1 MEGAGRIFAGEYSGA
16 RYARAD
22 LAGESPALIT
32 PGGMVCRLLFVA
44 GTLTEK
50 AIPGGETVYARVA
63 DPTGVFEIRKIR
75 PDAGLKAALSSIE
88 IPSFVTVLGYARITT
103 NDDEPVPYL
112 DLVDLRKVDRTT
124 RDTWII
130 RTSELTTDRLSR
142 MKEALESG
150 KGSPEVLCAMSQ
162 FNTSTASV
170 GMLAD
175 MVSRGLEQVAKR
187 SLPEERDAEIRGKI
201 LSIIRDSAGKRGV
214 PFDELV
220 TLAGKAG
227 IPETMVRDVV
237 RVLLEEDE
245 CYQPARDVFKPL

>member
-103 NDDEPVPYL
+103 NDEEPVPYL
-112 DLVDLRKVDRTT
+112 DLVDLREVDRTT

-130 RTSELTTDRLSR
+130 RTSELTTDRLSLIT
-142 MKEALESG
+142 EAIESG
-150 KGSPEVLCAMSQ
+150 KGNPEVLCAVAQ
-162 FNTSTASV
+162 FHASTASV
-170 GMLAD
+170 GMLAK
-175 MVSRGLEQVAKR
+175 MVSRGLEQVAVR
-187 SLPEERDAEIRGKI
+187 SLPGGEGAEIRERV
-201 LSIIRDSAGKRGV
+201 LSIIRDSAGKSGL
-214 PFDELV
+214 PLDQLIM
-220 TLAGKAG
+220 LGGNAG
-227 IPETMVRDVV
+227 IPEKMVRDAV
-237 RVLLEEDE
+237 RLLLEEDE
-245 CYQPARDVFKPL
+245 CYQPARDVYKPL

>member
-63 DPTGVFEIRKIR
+63 DATGVFEIRKIR

-112 DLVDLRKVDRTT
+112 DLVDLREVDRTT

-130 RTSELTTDRLSR
+130 RTSELTTDRLSLI
-142 MKEALESG
+142 KEALESG
-150 KGSPEVLCAMSQ
+150 KGSPEVLCAVSQ
-162 FNTSTASV
+162 FHASTASV
-170 GMLAD
+170 GMLAE
-175 MVSRGLEQVAKR
+175 MVSKGLEQVALR
-187 SLPEERDAEIRGKI
+187 SLPEGGSAEIREKV
-201 LSIIRDSAGKRGV
+201 LSIIRDSAGKSGV
-214 PFDELV
+214 PLDQLI
-220 TLAGKAG
+220 TLGGNAG
-227 IPETMVRDVV
+227 IPEKMVRDAV
-237 RVLLEEDE
+237 RLLLEEDE
-245 CYQPARDVFKPL
+245 CYQPARDVYKPL

>member
-44 GTLTEK
+44 GTLTENVM
-50 AIPGGETVYARVA
+50 PGGETVYARVA

-88 IPSFVTVLGYARITT
+88 IPSFVTVLGYARIIT

-112 DLVDLRKVDRTT
+112 DLVDLREVDRTT

-130 RTSELTTDRLSR
+130 RTSELTTDRLSLV
-142 MKEALESG
+142 KEALESG
-150 KGSPEVLCAMSQ
+150 KGSPEVLCAVSQ
-162 FNTSTASV
+162 FHANPASV
-170 GMLAD
+170 GMLAE
-175 MVSRGLEQVAKR
+175 MVSRGLEQVAVR
-187 SLPEERDAEIRGKI
+187 SLPGGEGAKIREKVI
-201 LSIIRDSAGKRGV
+201 SIIRDSAGKSGL
-214 PFDELV
+214 PLDQLI
-220 TLAGKAG
+220 TLGGNAG
-227 IPETMVRDVV
+227 IPEKMVRDAV
-237 RVLLEEDE
+237 RLLLEEDE
-245 CYQPARDVFKPL
+245 CYQPARDVYKPL